1 MSWPFGRKI
10 FAQARRETGAPL
22 DPGGRRLLGLSL
34 DSGAP
39 IWAPK
44 GHSLLLAAA
53 GGGKTTSG
61 ALPWLYSFAASDP
74 GTLTLVLDSK
84 DGEVV
89 SQTADMLAEMGLP
102 VGVLDDMGVFPAN
115 WRHRVVLN
123 PFDAAVS
130 VYAKASQDLI
140 FAVDSITHALIEEPA
155 DGDAR
160 NRYFRAWPRGFHE
173 FGILAFL
180 SRSPRLATPGA
191 IAKLLA
197 DPEQLIR
204 LAVIEAEEGDA
215 ALQSM
220 ARSILGMSRHEHWF
234 QHLEAAQSALR
245 QFRPGTRLHG
255 AGHDA
260 TLGHADL
267 IRRGGVVYLV
277 GPQRYMAQ
285 LGSYYAL
292 HLMAFL
298 QAAFAGAGAIR
309 IIADEFTNA
318 PLKSLVEA
326 LTTLR
331 GFGVEV
337 HMIAQ
342 SRSEIE
348 RKFGKLGTQTIEE
361 NAIVKQW
368 FGFSSFDEAERVSKA
383 IGEELAVGASL
394 GADSES
400 QRLSTNLNQVRQRW
414 LSPAEL
420 MAMPPDQQLVHVKGL
435 GFFLAR
441 KIAQNQIAPFCHL
454 VGENRIEGGRLPPDP
469 KITFTIPQRR
479 PA

>member
-1 MSWPFGRKI
+1 MSWPFGRNR
-10 FAQARRETGAPL
+10 FASARSSKGTPIDPQGQRLIGLTVEGRE
-22 DPGGRRLLGLSL
+22 S
-34 DSGAP
+34 

-61 ALPWLYSFAASDP
+61 AMPWLYSYAASEP
-74 GTLTLVLDSK
+74 GVATLILDSK
-84 DGEVV
+84 NGELAW
-89 SQTADMLAEMGLP
+89 QTADMLADFGHK
-102 VGVLDDMGVFPAN
+102 VAIIDDFGVLPADC
-115 WRHRVVLN
+115 RHRVSLN

-130 VYAKASQDLI
+130 VFDTASEDLI
-140 FAVDSITHALIEEPA
+140 FALGSITHALIEEPA
-155 DGDAR
+155 EPDNR
-160 NRYFRAWPRGFHE
+160 NLYFRAWPRLMIE
-173 FGILAFL
+173 FSVMVML
-180 SRSPRLATPGA
+180 SRNPRLCIPGG
-191 IAKLLA
+191 IAALLGDSDMLKKFA
-197 DPEQLIR
+197 
-204 LAVIEAEEGDA
+204 AIEAEEGDA
-215 ALQSM
+215 SLKGLAN
-220 ARSILGMSRHEHWF
+220 SILGMVGHEHWF

-255 AGHDA
+255 AGRGA
-260 TLGHADL
+260 TIDHADL
-267 IRRGGVVYLV
+267 IRKGAHIFLV
-277 GPQRYMAQ
+277 GPQQHMNQ

-292 HLMAFL
+292 HLMSFL
-298 QAAFAGAGAIR
+298 QSAYSGAGRIR

-348 RKFGKLGTQTIEE
+348 RRFGRLGTLTIEE

-383 IGEELAVGASL
+383 MGEELAIGSSL

-400 QRLSTNLNQVRQRW
+400 LRLNTNMNLVRQRW
-414 LSPAEL
+414 MSPAEL
-420 MAMPPDQQLVHVKGL
+420 MAMPADQQLVHIKGL
-435 GFFLAR
+435 GFFVAR
-441 KIAQNQIAPFCHL
+441 KIGQQQIAPFCHF
-454 VGENRIEGGRLPPDP
+454 VAENPIEGGRLAPDP
-469 KITFTIPQRR
+469 VITLTTPSRR